1 MPPLASRGKET
12 SGAPKSSI
20 IVSRR
25 REEAGSVNVGEAIA
39 YILGCEGVDT
49 LIGYPVSPLTPT
61 QAGPPALLEFI
72 TSQEVSISMPG
83 STVP

>member
-1 MPPLASRGKET
+1 
-12 SGAPKSSI
+12 
-20 IVSRR
+20 
-25 REEAGSVNVGEAIA
+25 VNVGEAIA